1 MLGRTEGLMT
11 DAEIQALDYKTIDK
25 GRKDINT
32 VVVEHFKELAERG
45 QEAQRAKYQAAAAAL
60 ASGAAG
66 AAGIAG
72 AADAGAAA
80 GVTGAG
86 GVTQAGQGGAGAAG
100 MILRSFT
107 EVLNTK
113 DFGEGLAPAPGAP

>member
-1 MLGRTEGLMT
+1 MAATGQHPRGFY
-11 DAEIQALDYKTIDK
+11 EIED
-25 GRKDINT
+25 
-32 VVVEHFKELAERG
+32 RG
-45 QEAQRAKYQAAAAAL
+45 V
-60 ASGAAG
+60 
-66 AAGIAG
+66 AGIAG

-80 GVTGAG
+80 GITGAG
-86 GVTQAGQGGAGAAG
+86 GVTLAGQGGAGAAG